1 MPLQG
6 ICPQRYIKS
15 FIEIVLLSLCHL
27 YLVARLNLSI
37 LGEVVYLKQFF
48 VFYLVLS
55 CNFFQR
61 IALFYNVNAFR

>member
-1 MPLQG
+1 MPLHG
-6 ICPQRYIKS
+6 ICPQRYINS

-55 CNFFQR
+55 CNFLQC
-61 IALFYNVNAFR
+61 IALSYNVNAFR

>member
-1 MPLQG
+1 MPLHG
-6 ICPQRYIKS
+6 ICPQRYINS

-48 VFYLVLS
+48 VFYLVFS
-55 CNFFQR
+55 CNFFQC
-61 IALFYNVNAFR
+61 IALFYNVNAFS